1 MSLPRVNPSP
11 DILKLR
17 NEGYEVEIRGA
28 HLLISHVPYVDS
40 NRTIQY
46 GMLVCPL
53 RLNGDQATL
62 PPPDHVVHFFGS
74 APCHKDGSVMTQI
87 QHPSALQTTLLGT
100 DIPVSRW
107 FSHKPASGYP
117 DYYRKMTRYIEVI
130 SAPAVSLDPSVK
142 ADTFKVIEAKAEES
156 VFNYLDTNSSRADID
171 AISNK
176 LKGRKIGIIG
186 LGGTGSYVLDL
197 VAKTPVDE
205 IHLFDGDEFA
215 QHNAFRAPG
224 APSLEQLKT
233 PPLKVAYFAAIYSR
247 MRRGIQPHTEFLDA
261 SNVEQLRVVDFAF
274 VCVDDGR
281 AKKVI
286 VEALDARLIPFID
299 VGMGIHVADN
309 NLVGMLRTT
318 TSTPEKHDHLQGLVS
333 FHEGQDDEYATNIQI
348 ADLNMLNAAF
358 AVIKWKKLCGFYQD
372 LKKEHDSVYSIN
384 MNQLLSDEVHP

>member
-1 MSLPRVNPSP
+1 MSLPRANPSP

-28 HLLISHVPYVDS
+28 YLLVSHVPYVDA

-46 GMLVCPL
+46 GVLVCPL
-53 RLNGDQATL
+53 RLAADQAII
-62 PPPDHVVHFFGS
+62 PPPDHIAHFLGS

-87 QHPSALQTTLLGT
+87 QHPSPLPTTLLGT

-107 FSHKPASGYP
+107 FSHKPDGGYP
-117 DYYRKMTRYIEVI
+117 DYYSKMTRYIEVI

-142 ADTFKVIEAKAEES
+142 ARTFTVIEARAEES

-171 AISNK
+171 AITNK
-176 LKGRKIGIIG
+176 LRGRKIGIVG

-224 APSLEQLKT
+224 APSLEQLRT
-233 PPLKVAYFAAIYSR
+233 PPPKVTYFAEIYSR
-247 MRRGIQPHTEFLDA
+247 MRRGIQPHAEFIDT
-261 SNVEQLRVVDFAF
+261 SNVQQLRVVDFAF

-281 AKKVI
+281 AKKMI
-286 VEALDARLIPFID
+286 VEALEARLIPFVD
-299 VGMGIHVADN
+299 VGMGVHIGDN

-318 TSTPEKHDHLQGLVS
+318 TSTPEKHDHFQGLVS
-333 FHEGQDDEYATNIQI
+333 FHEGKDDEYATNIQI
-348 ADLNMLNAAF
+348 ADLNMLNAAL

-372 LKKEHDSVYSIN
+372 LKKEHDCVYSVN